1 MVQNRTMVLT
11 NGSVWIVAVVV
22 IGQVGAGDRHDEQSH
37 AADHRD
43 DGEHQE
49 RHRPKE
55 ILLFGT

>member
-1 MVQNRTMVLT
+1 MILT
-11 NGSVWIVAVVV
+11 NGSVWIVGVVEV
-22 IGQVGAGDRHDEQSH
+22 GQIGTRDRHDEQSH